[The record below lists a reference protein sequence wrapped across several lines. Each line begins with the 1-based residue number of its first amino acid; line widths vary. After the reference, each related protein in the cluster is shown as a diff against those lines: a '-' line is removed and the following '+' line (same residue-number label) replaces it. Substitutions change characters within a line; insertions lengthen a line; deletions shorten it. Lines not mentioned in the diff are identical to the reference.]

1 MEYTGGAN
9 VETNACNSSVVRSK
23 TLELA
28 ENWPIRPGMF
38 KVPVVLAEFVIQ
50 IDVESKI
57 KLDEP
62 AYEIKRIEKEVFL
75 TQARYIGGTDKVFIS
90 GYIRKNIEYA
100 AKKGTSASGICGEIK
115 DATVHVPFQVATRV
129 CFNGRFPRVF
139 PNRQPDVARYY
150 DERRIG
156 KNIREADRA
165 SYERFNEPVFP
176 ELEWSEVY
184 DADIDEKGRPI
195 DCFLNEEEFDEFLDK
210 SVVYLGVKLLQ
221 KQQIYGGC
229 GYDGKG
235 VDGKEG
241 CEGKEGYDGKG
252 FDGKGLDGKGC
263 SGKRYDGKGC
273 NKKGFDGKEGYS
285 GKGFDGKE
293 GYGGKGFDGKDG
305 YDGKGF
311 YGDGYFGKDFFNDG
325 GFYPSDNWKG
335 TIWDIKRRK

>member
-9 VETNACNSSVVRSK
+9 VETNACNSSVVKSK

-100 AKKGTSASGICGEIK
+100 SKEGTSCSGICGLIK

-139 PNRQPDVARYY
+139 PNKQPDVARYY
-150 DERRIG
+150 DQKRIG

-195 DCFLNEEEFDEFLDK
+195 GCFPNEEEFDEFIDK

-221 KQQIYGGC
+221 KQQIYSGY

-235 VDGKEG
+235 YDGK
-241 CEGKEGYDGKG
+241 GYDGKG
-252 FDGKGLDGKGC
+252 
-263 SGKRYDGKGC
+263 YDGKGY
-273 NKKGFDGKEGYS
+273 DGKGYD
-285 GKGFDGKE
+285 GKGYDGKGYDGKGYDGKGYDGKGYDGK
-293 GYGGKGFDGKDG
+293 GYGGKGYDGKG
-305 YDGKGF
+305 YDGKG
-311 YGDGYFGKDFFNDG
+311 YDGKGYDEKGYFNDG
-325 GFYPSDNWKG
+325 GFYPSQSWNG
-335 TIWDIKRRK
+335 TIWDIKRKK

>member
-9 VETNACNSSVVRSK
+9 VETNACNSSVIKSK

-28 ENWPIRPGMF
+28 ENWPIRPGTF

-62 AYEIKRIEKEVFL
+62 AYEIKRIEKEIFL

-100 AKKGTSASGICGEIK
+100 SKKGTSASGICGVIK

-129 CFNGRFPRVF
+129 NFNGRFPRVF
-139 PNRQPDVARYY
+139 PNKQPDVARYY
-150 DERRIG
+150 DKKRIG

-165 SYERFNEPVFP
+165 SYERFNEPVYP

-195 DCFLNEEEFDEFLDK
+195 GCFPNEEEFDEFIDK

-221 KQQIYGGC
+221 KQQIYNGRIYDGGNQLDGGRYDGQS
-229 GYDGKG
+229 GYGQIDGNKFDGKSGYGQIGGSGCDGKG
-235 VDGKEG
+235 QTGG
-241 CEGKEGYDGKG
+241 NGYGQIGGKG
-252 FDGKGLDGKGC
+252 YGQAGGK
-263 SGKRYDGKGC
+263 
-273 NKKGFDGKEGYS
+273 
-285 GKGFDGKE
+285 
-293 GYGGKGFDGKDG
+293 GYGGSCGYGQTGGNGYGNKQNSEDGS
-305 YDGKGF
+305 
-311 YGDGYFGKDFFNDG
+311 
-325 GFYPSDNWKG
+325 FYPSQNWGG
-335 TIWDIKRRK
+335 TIWDIKRKK